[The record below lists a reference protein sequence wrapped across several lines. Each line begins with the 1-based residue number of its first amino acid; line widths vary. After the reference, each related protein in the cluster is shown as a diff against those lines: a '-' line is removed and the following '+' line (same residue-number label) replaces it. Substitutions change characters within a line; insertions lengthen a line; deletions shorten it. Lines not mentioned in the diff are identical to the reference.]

1 MTLIRIKLFFSTLI
15 ISTLSLFA
23 VQAQAGVDASPFE
36 GLYVGFV
43 TSKSTFSST
52 ATHLDAGIADS
63 PSVFNGITSAKSKNS
78 YGGGIIAG
86 YGLNYGIFYT
96 GAEAA
101 FIIDKGNTVYSDGTT
116 NLRFYKSNTI
126 DINFRGGV
134 TLSDK
139 ALLFGL
145 VGYTGVN
152 LKSLGTNGEK
162 DQGNLDYN
170 KRVTGLQYGG
180 GIELAFMENIAIRA
194 EYTRA
199 RINDAVYLDGSDEFT
214 FKPKTSRI
222 MLSVVL
228 HMY

>member
-1 MTLIRIKLFFSTLI
+1 MTLIRIKIFFSILI
-15 ISTLSLFA
+15 ISTLSLFG
-23 VQAQAGVDASPFE
+23 VQAQAGVDGSPFE

-52 ATHLDAGIADS
+52 GSHLDAGIADT

-78 YGGGIIAG
+78 YGGGLFAG

-101 FIIDKGNTVYSDGTT
+101 FIIDKGSTTYSDGTT
-116 NLRFYKSNTI
+116 SIRFYKSNTF
-126 DINFRGGV
+126 DINLRGGV

-152 LKSLGTNGEK
+152 LKSLGTNGQK
-162 DQGNLDYN
+162 DQGGLDYN
-170 KRVTGLQYGG
+170 KRLTGIQFGG
-180 GIELAFMENIAIRA
+180 GVELAFMENIAIRA

-199 RINDAVYLDGSDEFT
+199 HINDIVYLNGSDEFT
-214 FKPKTSRI
+214 IKPKTSRI
-222 MLSVVL
+222 MLSVIL